1 MAICM
6 QFCRNEPLSCCACQ
20 VEESSEVPSPTTPD
34 RHTGVDASEAQDPS
48 VVLSEA
54 AKKAFM
60 CYQRSAAEAAAHP
73 STAEPAAEQ
82 ATPLPVS
89 AVLHIRQSQ

>member
-1 MAICM
+1 M
-6 QFCRNEPLSCCACQ
+6 ED
-20 VEESSEVPSPTTPD
+20 SSEVPSPTTPD
-34 RHTGVDASEAQDPS
+34 RHNDIDAAGVQDPS
-48 VVLSEA
+48 MVLSEA

-82 ATPLPVS
+82 ATPLQVL
-89 AVLHIRQSQ
+89 AVLCISQSLWNGLISRVLAASPAAA

>member
-1 MAICM
+1 M
-6 QFCRNEPLSCCACQ
+6 
-20 VEESSEVPSPTTPD
+20 
-34 RHTGVDASEAQDPS
+34 
-48 VVLSEA
+48 VLSEA

-82 ATPLPVS
+82 ATPLQVL
-89 AVLHIRQSQ
+89 AVLCISQSLWNGLISRVLAASPAAA

>member
-1 MAICM
+1 M
-6 QFCRNEPLSCCACQ
+6 
-20 VEESSEVPSPTTPD
+20 EESSEVPSPTTPD
-34 RHTGVDASEAQDPS
+34 RRNGADAAEAQDPS

-73 STAEPAAEQ
+73 SAAELAAEQ
-82 ATPLPVS
+82 ATPLQVR
-89 AVLHIRQSQ
+89 AVVYVTQCHWVKAVGGLALL

>member
-1 MAICM
+1 MM
-6 QFCRNEPLSCCACQ
+6 CAQ

-34 RHTGVDASEAQDPS
+34 RHTDVDAAEAQDPS
-48 VVLSEA
+48 VILSEA

-60 CYQRSAAEAAAHP
+60 CYQRSTAEAAADP

-82 ATPLPVS
+82 ATPLQVHATACSGHSKWAEYPSV
-89 AVLHIRQSQ
+89 

>member
-1 MAICM
+1 MM
-6 QFCRNEPLSCCACQ
+6 CAQ

-34 RHTGVDASEAQDPS
+34 STLMWMLAEAQDPS
-48 VVLSEA
+48 VILSEA

-60 CYQRSAAEAAAHP
+60 CYQRSAAEAAADP

-82 ATPLPVS
+82 ATPLQVR
-89 AVLHIRQSQ
+89 AVLCIRQPH